1 LTSRAYASLP
11 GMQHGSADFVVL
23 DLSED
28 NVGNFGPSPQQI
40 EREDRAAGYT
50 EVFRQTTMLV
60 LRSPHYTGPTDEC
73 RPLGRGR

>member
-1 LTSRAYASLP
+1 
-11 GMQHGSADFVVL
+11 MQRGTADFVVL

-40 EREDRAAGYT
+40 EQDDRAAGYR

-60 LRSPHYTGPTDEC
+60 LQSPNYRGPSPEC
-73 RPLGRGR
+73 RPLGGGR